1 MNAARLVATNV
12 AVWLVWSVTAGYL
25 GHRLPDRWLRRDR
38 GPLRLSPPERSGA
51 LFRRIGVRRWKDLL
65 PEAGGFFAGGV
76 SKRRLPGHDTDGL
89 ERFELETRRAEITHL
104 LVIAALPVF
113 ALWNP
118 WTGMLVNL
126 GYALAAN
133 VPCIVVQR
141 YNRMRLERV
150 RHRRSGRPPV
160 GAQPPAGT
168 SERSAASAGASVAG
182 VGRRSGCQQK

>member
-1 MNAARLVATNV
+1 MNPVLLVAVNV
-12 AVWLVWSVTAGYL
+12 AVWLTWSVAAGYL

-65 PEAGGFFAGGV
+65 PEAGAFFAGGV

-89 ERFELETRRAEITHL
+89 ERFAMETRRAEITHL
-104 LVIAALPVF
+104 LVIAVLPAF

-126 GYALAAN
+126 CYALVAN
-133 VPCIVVQR
+133 VPCIIVQR

-150 RHRRSGRPPV
+150 RLRRSGRPT
-160 GAQPPAGT
+160 G
-168 SERSAASAGASVAG
+168 AGATGGGNLGEVGRVGGG
-182 VGRRSGCQQK
+182 VGGGPQQT